1 MAVGVFPAFKLGV
14 LFVKQISKPLAKFLV
29 SQAKAHPLFRTY
41 VIIPPAQCKCILG
54 SFREHN
60 FFYHK
65 VYHAQCFTVYHWA
78 EVKAKMYVMNL
89 GKPTKVAKL
98 NENMAIEL
106 GANLLGEIIIFSIA
120 GGCLIFEYNRQ
131 VTKEAKKEEIR
142 QMQIQ
147 KFTDD
152 IQALY
157 DTVLQQES
165 QINYLRSTVNELAN
179 HTKCK
184 LTTPEIVSP
193 QMKSSNN
200 NVDDST
206 EERSNKDSKNTVE
219 ATVQSENRSLIN
231 RAIVYYNNELKGD
244 KLR

>member
-1 MAVGVFPAFKLGV
+1 
-14 LFVKQISKPLAKFLV
+14 
-29 SQAKAHPLFRTY
+29 
-41 VIIPPAQCKCILG
+41 
-54 SFREHN
+54 
-60 FFYHK
+60 
-65 VYHAQCFTVYHWA
+65 
-78 EVKAKMYVMNL
+78 MNL

-106 GANLLGEIIIFSIA
+106 GASLLGEAIIFSIA

-131 VTKEAKKEEIR
+131 VTKEAKKEEVR

-157 DTVLQQES
+157 NTVLRQES
-165 QINYLRSTVNELAN
+165 QITYLQDAVNELAK
-179 HTKCK
+179 HTKYK
-184 LTTPEIVSP
+184 LKTPEIVSP
-193 QMKSSNN
+193 QTKSNN
-200 NVDDST
+200 FDDNT
-206 EERSNKDSKNTVE
+206 EERSNKNSENIVE
-219 ATVQSENRSLIN
+219 ANAESENKSLIQ